1 MADDGYGVSYMIA
14 GEDTIFFHIS
24 SKFSS
29 SETVSLLLPLRP
41 EEGAPPGALSGW
53 GRVLACG
60 DRGTGGLAWR
70 LIGALGAHRMP
81 SALGITSAKLCWT
94 LLIFSKFPKLTAEG
108 WRDAS
113 HPFVPTLEEWVCG
126 QLVGTRGGC
135 AQVTSS
141 KDSSGSR
148 GSPGRCCP

>member
-29 SETVSLLLPLRP
+29 SETVSLLPLLRP
-41 EEGAPPGALSGW
+41 AEWAPPGPC
-53 GRVLACG
+53 LAG
-60 DRGTGGLAWR
+60 EESLLVGTEGQGLTWR
-70 LIGALGAHRMP
+70 LIGALGAHRTP
-81 SALGITSAKLCWT
+81 SALGTTSAKLCWI
-94 LLIFSKFPKLTAEG
+94 LLIFSKFAKLTAEG
-108 WRDAS
+108 RRNAS
-113 HPFVPTLEEWVCG
+113 HPFVSTLEEWVCG
-126 QLVGTRGGC
+126 QLTGTRGGR

-148 GSPGRCCP
+148 GSLGRRCP